1 MKINAK
7 IIIVFSIT
15 IIVLVESV
23 GLISFQSLQSAA
35 IDSEVNN
42 MKVDIASKADQIN
55 QLHLKTSKEMTLA
68 VHQFEL
74 FPSLQTGASMN
85 MAMNMGNNDSSST
98 MRVDPVASSSSE
110 WIKDFQALFN
120 VPVDCYLHSKGDSMY
135 QQIVSEEQSALP
147 TGY

>member
-23 GLISFQSLQSAA
+23 GLISFQSLQSAV

-55 QLHLKTSKEMTLA
+55 QLQVLIQNS
-68 VHQFEL
+68 
-74 FPSLQTGASMN
+74 
-85 MAMNMGNNDSSST
+85 D
-98 MRVDPVASSSSE
+98 
-110 WIKDFQALFN
+110 
-120 VPVDCYLHSKGDSMY
+120 
-135 QQIVSEEQSALP
+135 
-147 TGY
+147 